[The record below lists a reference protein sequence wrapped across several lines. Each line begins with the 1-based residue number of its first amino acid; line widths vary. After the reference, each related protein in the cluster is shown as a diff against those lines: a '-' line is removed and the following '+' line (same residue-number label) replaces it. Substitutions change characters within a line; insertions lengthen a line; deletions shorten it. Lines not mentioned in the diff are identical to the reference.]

1 MKTLYLEC
9 AMGAAGD
16 MLMGALYELYPEKE
30 QFLHTMNSLIPG
42 LTVEA
47 ESVRRQ
53 GIAGTHMR
61 VVIHGEEEGHGGLVH
76 PAGDSHDHEHDHHH
90 EHNHEHDHHHDH
102 EHDQHEHSHSHHHH
116 TPGHIRQIIQELPLP
131 RPVRDQAA
139 AVYDQL
145 AQAEARAHGV
155 PVEEVHFHEVGALDA
170 VADVVGVCLLLH
182 LLAPDRIVASPVTV
196 GSGTVRTAHG
206 LLPVPAPATA
216 CLLEGVPVTT
226 GDIAAELCTPTG
238 AALLQTFVRDFGPM
252 PAGVLLRCG
261 HGCGTKDFPRANC
274 LRAFLMEES
283 GGAEGPNDA
292 VTELKANID
301 DMTGEALGFAMEA
314 LLAAGALDVSY
325 QPIQMKK
332 NRPGILLTCLC
343 RPAEAD
349 KLAREILRHTTTFG
363 VRRTD
368 CSRYA
373 LAIDPA
379 PPTAE
384 TAWGPIRRKAGMGF
398 GIVRCKPEYEDLAAA
413 ARAHGIPME
422 TVREA
427 FEKTK

>member
-16 MLMGALYELYPEKE
+16 MLMGALYELYPEKK
-30 QFLHTMNSLIPG
+30 QFLRTMNHLFPG

-61 VVIHGEEEGHGGLVH
+61 VVVNGAEEGPGGLVH
-76 PAGDSHDHEHDHHH
+76 AVGEGHDHEHDHHH
-90 EHNHEHDHHHDH
+90 EHGHHHHHQGDGGG
-102 EHDQHEHSHSHHHH
+102 HHHH
-116 TPGHIRQIIQELPLP
+116 TPGHIRRLIQELPLP
-131 RPVRDQAA
+131 QPVRDQAA
-139 AVYDQL
+139 AVYGLL

-155 PVEEVHFHEVGALDA
+155 PVEEVHFHEVGAMDA

-182 LLAPDRIVASPVTV
+182 LLSPDRIAASPVTV
-196 GSGTVRTAHG
+196 GSGTVSTAHG

-216 CLLEGVPVTT
+216 CLLEGVPVTA

-238 AALLQTFVRDFGPM
+238 AALLRTFASSFGPM

-261 HGCGTKDFPRANC
+261 HGCGAKDFPRANC
-274 LRAFLMEES
+274 VRAFLLEED
-283 GGAEGPNDA
+283 GGASKPRGGEGPNDA

-301 DMTGEALGFAMEA
+301 DMTGEALGFAMET

-332 NRPGILLTCLC
+332 NRPGVLLTCLC

-349 KLAREILRHTTTFG
+349 RLAREILRHTTTFG

-368 CSRYA
+368 CARYA
-373 LAIDPA
+373 LTPA
-379 PPTAE
+379 SVTE
-384 TAWGPIRRKAGMGF
+384 HSSYGPVRRKEGMGY
-398 GIVRCKPEYEDLAAA
+398 GVTKAKVEYADM
-413 ARAHGIPME
+413 ARIAREQNIPLSQ
-422 TVREA
+422 VPDILDRE
-427 FEKTK
+427 

>member
-30 QFLHTMNSLIPG
+30 QFLHTMNHLFPD
-42 LTVEA
+42 LTVAA
-47 ESVRRQ
+47 ENVRRQ

-61 VVIHGEEEGHGGLVH
+61 VVIDGLEEGHGGLVH
-76 PAGDSHDHEHDHHH
+76 AIGQEHSHEGHDHPHEHEHDHHH
-90 EHNHEHDHHHDH
+90 EHTHDHAHGH
-102 EHDQHEHSHSHHHH
+102 EHHHH
-116 TPGHIRQIIQELPLP
+116 TPGHIRHLIEELPLP
-131 RPVRDQAA
+131 QPVRDQAE
-139 AVYDQL
+139 AVYGLL

-170 VADVVGVCLLLH
+170 VADVVGVSLLLH
-182 LLAPDRIVASPVTV
+182 LLSPDRIVASPVTV

-238 AALLQTFVRDFGPM
+238 AALLRTFAGDFGPM

-274 LRAFLMEES
+274 VRAFLLEEE

-332 NRPGILLTCLC
+332 NRPGVLLTCLC

-349 KLAREILRHTTTFG
+349 RLAKEMLRHTTTFG

-368 CSRYA
+368 CTRYA
-373 LAIDPA
+373 LSPA
-379 PPTAE
+379 SVTE
-384 TAWGPIRRKAGMGF
+384 HSSYGPVRRKEGMGY
-398 GIVRCKPEYEDLAAA
+398 GVTKSKVEYADM
-413 ARAHGIPME
+413 ARIAREQNIPLSQ
-422 TVREA
+422 VQDVLNRG
-427 FEKTK
+427 